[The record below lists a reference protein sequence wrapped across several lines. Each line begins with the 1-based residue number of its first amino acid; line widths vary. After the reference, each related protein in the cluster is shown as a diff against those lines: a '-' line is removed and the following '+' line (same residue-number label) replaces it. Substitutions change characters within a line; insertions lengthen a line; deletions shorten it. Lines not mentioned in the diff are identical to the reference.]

1 MAVRMFA
8 SAASAAGFT
17 AASIEP
23 TRIYGV
29 ENARAFLDG
38 SGLDADAIA
47 RDVEGRVMERNR
59 LPRLVLATAAWLTYR
74 RTSNAPLAG
83 L

>member
-59 LPRLVLATAAWLTYR
+59 LPRLVLATAAWWRIALPFPEWTH
-74 RTSNAPLAG
+74 
-83 L
+83 